1 MNSGQVITESSASP
15 GPHLLYDIN
24 YAGVQDKFV
33 NSILYVGQFNGII
46 PNVDTEIY
54 HKWRNQTDFTFGFVP
69 LAEQIMPKI
78 MSVCHSKPL
87 SPFEM
92 HSIVRA
98 TQKPNYMEA
107 RLPVNSQ
114 LNVEAW
120 KSNLSNYWDQQLLQL
135 IEFGFPLDFN
145 RNCPLNYE
153 PENHKSATEFPKDIE
168 AYLEEELKYDAIVG
182 PFNSHPIASGHC
194 SPFMSREKPNSDRL
208 YNRLELAPGGL
219 C

>member
-1 MNSGQVITESSASP
+1 MSNGKVNSDEVVTESSVP
-15 GPHLLYDIN
+15 PNTHPLYDIN

-33 NSILYVGQFNGII
+33 NSILHVSQFNGII

-54 HKWRNQTDFTFGFVP
+54 HKWRDQTDFKFGFVP
-69 LAEQIMPKI
+69 LAEQIMSKN
-78 MSVCHSKPL
+78 MSINTSEVL
-87 SPFEM
+87 SPCEM

-120 KSNLSNYWDQQLLQL
+120 KMHLSKYWDQQLLQL

-145 RNCPLNYE
+145 RNCPLTNE
-153 PENHKSATEFPKDIE
+153 QGNHKSVTEFPKDIE
-168 AYLEEELKYDAIVG
+168 A
-182 PFNSHPIASGHC
+182 
-194 SPFMSREKPNSDRL
+194 
-208 YNRLELAPGGL
+208 
-219 C
+219 